1 MKRKTFWT
9 YAVLVA
15 LCGLSISAVVG
26 WNRHQ
31 EGPGQ
36 ITTAAWKEKYQ
47 TAEEL
52 VKRVDTIV
60 LAEVVSTMPGR
71 VAYSSNG
78 EDALPFEV
86 VEFRVIEGLK
96 GAKEGQQVLVE
107 RAGGTDNEGRAVH
120 VDIDG
125 GEFEKGG
132 TYLLFLKQQED
143 GPYFYQVNDQ
153 GRYQVSGGRLKGVA
167 LDDDDPVTAVFQNR
181 PVTEGLQLVKRSRGL
196 NVEP

>member
-1 MKRKTFWT
+1 MKRKTFWMYT
-9 YAVLVA
+9 VLVA

-36 ITTAAWKEKYQ
+36 ITTAAWKEKYG

-60 LAEVVSTMPGR
+60 LAEAVSSMPGR

-78 EDALPFEV
+78 EDSLPFEV

-167 LDDDDPVTAVFQNR
+167 LDDDPVAAVFQDR